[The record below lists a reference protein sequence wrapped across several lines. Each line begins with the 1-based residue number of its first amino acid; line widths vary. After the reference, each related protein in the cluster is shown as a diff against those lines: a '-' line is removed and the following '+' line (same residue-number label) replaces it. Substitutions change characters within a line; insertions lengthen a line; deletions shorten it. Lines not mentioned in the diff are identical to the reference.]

1 LRDTGDIKY
10 LGGNLCGILRVILCG
25 REFTLSRVTSGYSN
39 SLANCGNEVV
49 GKLRKIPGGKPWKSI
64 GGKPWKHLVKG
75 TKKKGGTSC
84 NIILGGNPWTHP
96 GGKPWSTLIGKPM
109 ENVDNK
115 GKPLLENCR
124 QNDGKLGKPLTTSG
138 GKPRRNNIH

>member
-10 LGGNLCGILRVILCG
+10 LGENLCGILGVILCG
-25 REFTLSRVTSGYSN
+25 REFALTRVTSGYSN

-75 TKKKGGTSC
+75 TEKNGGTSC

-96 GGKPWSTLIGKPM
+96 GGKPWNTLIGKPM
-109 ENVDNK
+109 ENFWWKTTEKHWWTTKENRCWKTADKMMEN
-115 GKPLLENCR
+115 LEN
-124 QNDGKLGKPLTTSG
+124 
-138 GKPRRNNIH
+138 H